1 MSGKLLGK
9 LAVQDSNQLKSIVLR
24 RDYLSQMRTI
34 ADRGFLTED
43 ERLVVLDRIKTDLE
57 QIDNLYNRAWDEII
71 QKYSLKKGENSEFR
85 LEFETGNIY
94 LVDNTD

>member
-9 LAVQDSNQLKSIVLR
+9 VSVQDSNQLKSIVLR

-34 ADRGFLTED
+34 ADRGFLTDD
-43 ERLVVLDRIKTDLE
+43 ERLVVLDRLKTDLE
-57 QIDNLYNRAWDEII
+57 QIDNLYNRVWDEII
-71 QKYSLKKGENSEFR
+71 QKYNLEKGENPEFR

-94 LVDNTD
+94 IMDNTD